1 MSQQIGVVAAGHE
14 ETARAAEM
22 ILRAG
27 GNAFDAA
34 VAAHFAACVAEP
46 VLASLGGGGF
56 LMAHTEDGTRT
67 LYDFFPQTPKQQ
79 RPEQDLDFY
88 PISANFGSVSQEFH
102 IGLGAAA
109 CPGTVKGLFA
119 AHRDLCTLPM
129 ARLVEPAVDLAHRGV
144 VMNAFQA
151 YIFDI
156 VKVIYESGEETRKS
170 YQSPSG
176 DGCLIR
182 EGENHRQEALADCL
196 DALGREGEALFYSG
210 EIARSI
216 DGLCR
221 EGGHLTLADL
231 EGYRVIRRKPLT
243 LNYRDASLL
252 MNPPPSSGGMLVA
265 FALKLLA
272 EHRLGECRFGDV
284 EHLHL
289 LVNILATACEARI
302 DAHLDENHQDPAGRM
317 LDPDFIALYR
327 DRIKGRVKCSR
338 GTTHI
343 SVMDRRGNV
352 ASLTTSNG
360 EGCGSMIPGTGVM
373 LNNML
378 GEADINPHGFHRW
391 QTDQR
396 MTSMM
401 NPSIVILPDH
411 REIALGSGG
420 SNRIRTAILQVL
432 VNLIDFKMNLAQA
445 VSGPRV
451 HFEDG
456 HLSIEA
462 GFPAGAVERLTE
474 HYSDYKLWSER
485 NLFFGGAHSVAAD
498 SSGFSGC
505 GDPRRGGV
513 SIVVS

>member
-1 MSQQIGVVAAGHE
+1 MNRQIGVVAAGHE
-14 ETARAAEM
+14 ETARAAEV

-27 GNAFDAA
+27 GNAFDAV

-56 LMAHTEDGTRT
+56 LMVHTAEGTRT
-67 LYDFFPQTPKQQ
+67 LYDFFTQTPKNQ
-79 RPEQDLDFY
+79 RPEQELDFY
-88 PISANFGSVSQEFH
+88 PISANFGTARQEFH

-119 AHRDLCTLPM
+119 THRDLCSLPM
-129 ARLVEPAVDLAHRGV
+129 ARLVEPAVDLARRGV

-156 VKVIYESGEETRKS
+156 VKVIYESREETRKI
-170 YQSPSG
+170 YQSPSV
-176 DGCLIR
+176 DGYLIR
-182 EGENHRQEALADCL
+182 EGENHYQHDLADCL
-196 DALGREGEALFYSG
+196 DALAREGEALFYRG

-216 DGLCR
+216 DSLCR
-221 EGGHLTLADL
+221 DGGHLTRGDL
-231 EGYRVIRRKPLT
+231 KGYEVIRRKPLA
-243 LNYRDASLL
+243 LEYRDAALV

-272 EHRLGECRFGDV
+272 EHPLGEVQFGDV
-284 EHLHL
+284 DHLQL
-289 LVNILATACEARI
+289 LVNVLAAACQARI
-302 DAHLDENHQDPAGRM
+302 DAHLDENDQDSGARM
-317 LDPDFIALYR
+317 LDRDFVALYR
-327 DRIKGRVKCSR
+327 DQVKGRARCSR

-343 SVMDRRGNV
+343 SVMDRMGNV

-360 EGCGSMIPGTGVM
+360 EGCGRMIPGTGVM

-378 GEADINPHGFHRW
+378 GEADINPFGFHRW
-391 QTDQR
+391 QANQR

-401 NPSIVILPDH
+401 DPSIVILPGN
-411 REIALGSGG
+411 RKIALGSGG

-432 VNLIDFKMNLAQA
+432 VNLIDFKMDLRQA
-445 VSGPRV
+445 VCSPRL

-462 GFPAGAVERLTE
+462 GFPAVAIERLTE
-474 HYSDYKLWSER
+474 LYPDYKLWSEK
-485 NLFFGGAHSVAAD
+485 NLFFGGAHSV
-498 SSGFSGC
+498 
-505 GDPRRGGV
+505 
-513 SIVVS
+513 